1 MTYKDIKHNE
11 EVNELLKK
19 GNQNLGLLGYTDH
32 SQAHCVRVA
41 ETAAQILKKFGYSE
55 HDIELA
61 RIAGYMHDIG
71 NAINRNRHAEYGG
84 LLANEILKQ
93 YDLSIPDRIT
103 IVSAISNHDESTG
116 GAVDPIS
123 AALIIGDKTDVRRSR
138 VREKPKATFD
148 IHDRVNY
155 AVTDQTLKINTEKKV
170 ISLNLQI
177 DTDICSMYEYFEIF
191 LQRMLMCRGAADMLG
206 ATFKL
211 TANGGRHPERRQVGA
226 HQRCNVNKV
235 RQHCKQ
241 HCHPAVMRD
250 VHRLR
255 IVWRCVQHI
264 PQDLPDVYKRH
275 QRYQRTD
282 RRQHP

>member
-1 MTYKDIKHNE
+1 MTYNDIKHNE

-138 VREKPKATFD
+138 VRNRDFSTFD

-155 AVTDQTLKINTEKKV
+155 AVESAETTINEEHTAIV
-170 ISLNLQI
+170 LRIVI
-177 DTDICSMYEYFEIF
+177 DTEISAVMDYFEIF
-191 LQRMLMCRGAADMLG
+191 LGRMVLCRKAAEKLG
-206 ATFKL
+206 LRFKL
-211 TANGGRHPERRQVGA
+211 VINGQE
-226 HQRCNVNKV
+226 
-235 RQHCKQ
+235 
-241 HCHPAVMRD
+241 
-250 VHRLR
+250 L
-255 IVWRCVQHI
+255 
-264 PQDLPDVYKRH
+264 L
-275 QRYQRTD
+275 
-282 RRQHP
+282 

>member
-19 GNQNLGLLGYTDH
+19 GNQNLGLLGYTEL

-41 ETAAQILKKFGYSE
+41 ETAAHILKKFGYPE

-71 NAINRNRHAEYGG
+71 NAINRSRHAEYGG

-138 VREKPKATFD
+138 VRNPEKKTFD

-155 AVTDQTLKINTEKKV
+155 SVEKSLLKINREH
-170 ISLNLQI
+170 SLIKLKLSV
-177 DTDICSMYEYFEIF
+177 DTHYGSVMDYFEIF
-191 LQRMLMCRGAADMLG
+191 LERMVLCRKAAEKLG
-206 ATFKL
+206 LQFKL
-211 TANGGRHPERRQVGA
+211 MINEQS
-226 HQRCNVNKV
+226 
-235 RQHCKQ
+235 
-241 HCHPAVMRD
+241 
-250 VHRLR
+250 L
-255 IVWRCVQHI
+255 I
-264 PQDLPDVYKRH
+264 
-275 QRYQRTD
+275 
-282 RRQHP
+282 

>member
-19 GNQNLGLLGYTDH
+19 GNQNLGLLGYTEH

-41 ETAAQILKKFGYSE
+41 ETAAHILKKFGYPE

-138 VREKPKATFD
+138 VREKPKASFD

-155 AVTDQTLKINTEKKV
+155 SVTKAELKINESKTLIKLK
-170 ISLNLQI
+170 LHI
-177 DTDICSMYEYFEIF
+177 DTRYGSVMDYFEIF
-191 LQRMLMCRGAADMLG
+191 LNRMTLCRRAAETLG
-206 ATFKL
+206 LQFKL
-211 TANGGRHPERRQVGA
+211 IINEQQLV
-226 HQRCNVNKV
+226 
-235 RQHCKQ
+235 
-241 HCHPAVMRD
+241 
-250 VHRLR
+250 
-255 IVWRCVQHI
+255 
-264 PQDLPDVYKRH
+264 
-275 QRYQRTD
+275 
-282 RRQHP
+282 

>member
-41 ETAAQILKKFGYSE
+41 ETAAHILKKFGYPE
-55 HDIELA
+55 
-61 RIAGYMHDIG
+61 HDIG
-71 NAINRNRHAEYGG
+71 NAINRSRHAEYGG

-93 YDLSIPDRIT
+93 YDLSVPDRIT

-138 VREKPKATFD
+138 VREKPKASFD

-211 TANGGRHPERRQVGA
+211 TANGA
-226 HQRCNVNKV
+226 KV
-235 RQHCKQ
+235 
-241 HCHPAVMRD
+241 
-250 VHRLR
+250 L
-255 IVWRCVQHI
+255 
-264 PQDLPDVYKRH
+264 
-275 QRYQRTD
+275 
-282 RRQHP
+282 

>member
-1 MTYKDIKHNE
+1 MTYKEIRHNE

-32 SQAHCVRVA
+32 SQAHCTRVA
-41 ETAAQILKKFGYSE
+41 ETAAHILKKFGYPE

-138 VREKPKATFD
+138 VREKPNLQHVRILRDFSAAD
-148 IHDRVNY
+148 ADVPRGSGY
-155 AVTDQTLKINTEKKV
+155 AGR
-170 ISLNLQI
+170 NLQI
-177 DTDICSMYEYFEIF
+177 DRKRCQSALKQNKKPPENVSRFS
-191 LQRMLMCRGAADMLG
+191 
-206 ATFKL
+206 
-211 TANGGRHPERRQVGA
+211 GG
-226 HQRCNVNKV
+226 
-235 RQHCKQ
+235 
-241 HCHPAVMRD
+241 
-250 VHRLR
+250 
-255 IVWRCVQHI
+255 
-264 PQDLPDVYKRH
+264 
-275 QRYQRTD
+275 
-282 RRQHP
+282 

>member
-1 MTYKDIKHNE
+1 MTYSEIRKNE
-11 EVNELLKK
+11 EVLTFIKK
-19 GNQNLGLLGYTDH
+19 GNANLGAMGFTDH
-32 SQAHCVRVA
+32 SEAHSGLVA
-41 ETAAQILKKFGYSE
+41 ERAAEILKKFGYPE

-71 NAINRNRHAEYGG
+71 NAINRSRHAEYGG

-155 AVTDQTLKINTEKKV
+155 AVTDQTLKINAEKGH
-170 ISLNLQI
+170 LA
-177 DTDICSMYEYFEIF
+177 EP
-191 LQRMLMCRGAADMLG
+191 
-206 ATFKL
+206 
-211 TANGGRHPERRQVGA
+211 AN
-226 HQRCNVNKV
+226 
-235 RQHCKQ
+235 
-241 HCHPAVMRD
+241 
-250 VHRLR
+250 
-255 IVWRCVQHI
+255 
-264 PQDLPDVYKRH
+264 
-275 QRYQRTD
+275 
-282 RRQHP
+282 

>member
-1 MTYKDIKHNE
+1 MTYKEIRSNE
-11 EVNELLKK
+11 EVNALLQK
-19 GNQNLGLLGYTDH
+19 GNQNLGLLGFTDH

-41 ETAAQILKKFGYSE
+41 DTAGHILKKFGYPE

-155 AVTDQTLKINTEKKV
+155 AVKKSEVTINQEQKEIVLHLTVDKDV
-170 ISLNLQI
+170 SSIS
-177 DTDICSMYEYFEIF
+177 DYFEIF
-191 LQRMLMCRGAADMLG
+191 LGRMLLCRRAAERLSLK
-206 ATFKL
+206 FSL
-211 TANGGRHPERRQVGA
+211 VINGQT
-226 HQRCNVNKV
+226 
-235 RQHCKQ
+235 
-241 HCHPAVMRD
+241 MM
-250 VHRLR
+250 
-255 IVWRCVQHI
+255 
-264 PQDLPDVYKRH
+264 
-275 QRYQRTD
+275 
-282 RRQHP
+282 